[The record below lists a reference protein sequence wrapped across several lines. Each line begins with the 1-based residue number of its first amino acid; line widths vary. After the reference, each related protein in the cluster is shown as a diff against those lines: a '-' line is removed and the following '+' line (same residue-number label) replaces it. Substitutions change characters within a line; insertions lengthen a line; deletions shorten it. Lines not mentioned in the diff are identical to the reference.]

1 MPSWQLEQILW
12 QAGYSPLAGLDE
24 AGRGALAGPVVVG
37 IVVLPYKQSYPFKD
51 SKQISSKTRTL
62 LAQEVKSCALA
73 WELGMASAAEVDKIN
88 VLNATYLAAKRAL
101 VKLTQSIAIKGLVID
116 YLKLQTTLPLI
127 AVPKADQLSFQVG
140 AASILAKTERDSI
153 MLAADTKYPHYNFAK
168 HKGYGTKDHIDSLYN
183 FGPCDLHRRS
193 FSPVAKAL
201 NQPKLL

>member
-37 IVVLPYKQSYPFKD
+37 VVILPYKQNYPFKD
-51 SKQISSKTRTL
+51 SKQISSKARIS

-73 WELGMASAAEVDKIN
+73 WKIGIASAAEVDKFN

-101 VKLTQSIAIKGLVID
+101 AKLIESIVIKGLITD
-116 YLKLQTTLPLI
+116 YLKLETTFPLI
-127 AVPKADQLSFQVG
+127 GVPKADQISFQVA

-153 MLAADTKYPHYNFAK
+153 MLAASTRYPHYNFAK

-183 FGPCDLHRRS
+183 FGPCDLHRRT
-193 FSPVAKAL
+193 FAPVAKAL